1 LGIAVF
7 DRERE
12 QGRFGGSTGG
22 AGGSTEGA
30 QREHRGSTEGAGG
43 APREQGEHEGRSLFW
58 LLVLLPGSASCCL
71 DSE

>member
-30 QREHRGSTEGAGG
+30 QREHRGSTEGAQ
-43 APREQGEHEGRSLFW
+43 REQGEH
-58 LLVLLPGSASCCL
+58 PGSRGSTKEGACSGSSYCCL
-71 DSE
+71 AQPPAA